1 MRFDRR
7 FLVFA
12 GFSVAL
18 WLALSAPGLEFA
30 RRAWIPLVGWIA
42 LGLLTALPEWTS
54 RRAGTHPETY
64 GMVAVAWGSATSGL
78 GALLAA
84 AALLV
89 ARYSLFPDSR
99 WERWATSP
107 VLGALFVLCFLAS
120 FVPLMA
126 MTNRD
131 LGEAGTRP
139 LAERREGVQSHE
151 GPVKSAEEWR
161 KSGPSGS

>member
-7 FLVFA
+7 ILVFA

-18 WLALSAPGLEFA
+18 WLALSTPGPDFA
-30 RRAWIPLVGWIA
+30 RHAWIPLAGWFA
-42 LGLLTALPEWTS
+42 LGLLTVLPEWTS
-54 RRAGTHPETY
+54 RRAGTDPETY
-64 GMVAVAWGSATSGL
+64 GMVAVAWGSATSGF
-78 GALLAA
+78 GTLLAA

-89 ARYSLFPDSR
+89 ARYSVVPDSR

-107 VLGALFVLCFLAS
+107 VLGALFVLIFLAS

-139 LAERREGVQSHE
+139 LAERRDGVLSHSD
-151 GPVKSAEEWR
+151 PVKSAEEWR
-161 KSGPSGS
+161 KSGRSER